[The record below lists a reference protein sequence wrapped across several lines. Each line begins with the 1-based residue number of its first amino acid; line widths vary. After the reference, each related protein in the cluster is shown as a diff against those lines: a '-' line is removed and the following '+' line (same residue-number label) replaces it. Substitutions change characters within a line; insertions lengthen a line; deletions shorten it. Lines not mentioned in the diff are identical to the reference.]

1 MAFDIGSIFDSR
13 DSINYLVSQYIALE
27 SRPRNQIIE
36 SREKLTKKQRELLVD
51 FAKSCG
57 DKDAD
62 VDEGIIDKA
71 KRFFEGED

>member
-1 MAFDIGSIFDSR
+1 
-13 DSINYLVSQYIALE
+13 
-27 SRPRNQIIE
+27 
-36 SREKLTKKQRELLVD
+36 LLVD